1 MTPDPN
7 SSEMNPNYSKLME
20 ALQAAA
26 GVLDPDLDPQCKT
39 MQRQVRLMGDRFTS
53 PNFRV
58 TVFAPFNYGKST
70 LLNALL
76 GDRTLPIDLIPT
88 TGAAIRLVYGDR
100 LHTTIHLN
108 NGDTVTESGTDI
120 LKQFAVLN
128 QDRQMRQDVESVT
141 VTSPHYLLQQGM
153 EFVDLPGTD
162 DREEQ
167 DALVR
172 DYLLT
177 ADLVVQ
183 VLDGRK
189 LMTLMEREQLRDWLL
204 DRGIDQVIFVVNF
217 LNLLEPEDQQ
227 EVTRR
232 LRFVAES
239 FRANLPPTVS
249 NLYRI
254 DALPALRAR
263 LKGDGVAVQ
272 TTGLPAFES
281 ALQALVTQQKEQV
294 LDHRLPRLL
303 AIAPQVRQS
312 LQSQMQ
318 VLASVVQ
325 KTETERD
332 RQKLAIRQKAQGLIQ
347 QGFDTSV
354 AKARQWLSPEELLD
368 QYRTEATN
376 ALHKLDFD
384 GWVNTALKPDW
395 DHQRQTVM
403 EWVYK
408 ACDFFD
414 CPRPVAINLQWPE
427 TPDATL
433 PVLNPI
439 ADSSSTRLGD
449 VADAV
454 TKGTVPT
461 LVAGGLGFLLG
472 GPVGAALFGG
482 TSYMLE
488 KTGGSES
495 TSPKSQPTSWT
506 PTQIEAWYAI
516 AIENYLRQFSSAG
529 LAALDH
535 YITTANPIIHFPLPE
550 DTPSAAQESA
560 QMHQLALVK
569 ACGDR
574 LETALTLLQNH

>member
-1 MTPDPN
+1 
-7 SSEMNPNYSKLME
+7 MNTDYTELMD

-26 GVLDPDLDPQCKT
+26 GVLDPGLDPQCRIT
-39 MQRQVRLMGDRFTS
+39 QRQIRLMSDRLNS
-53 PNFRV
+53 GSFRV

-76 GDRTLPIDLIPT
+76 GNRTLPIDLIPT
-88 TGAAIRLVYGDR
+88 TGAAIRLIHGESI
-100 LHTTIHLN
+100 HTTIHLK
-108 NGDTVTESGTDI
+108 NGDTVAESGTDI
-120 LKQFAVLN
+120 LRQFAVLN
-128 QDRQMRQDVESVT
+128 QDRRMREDVESVT
-141 VTSPHYLLQQGM
+141 VVSPHYLLRQGM

-162 DREEQ
+162 DQEEQ

-204 DRGIDQVIFVVNF
+204 DRGIDQVVFVVNF
-217 LNLLEPEDQQ
+217 LNLLEPDDQQ

-249 NLYRI
+249 NLYRV

-263 LKGDGVAVQ
+263 LKGDGATVQ

-281 ALQALVTQQKEQV
+281 ALQVLVQQQKEQV

-303 AIAPQVRQS
+303 AIAPQVQQA
-312 LQSQMQ
+312 LQSQMH
-318 VLASVVQ
+318 VLESVV
-325 KTETERD
+325 KRAETERD
-332 RQKLAIRQKAQGLIQ
+332 RQKLAIRQKAQSLIQ

-354 AKARQWLSPEELLD
+354 ADARHWLSPTVLLAK
-368 QYRTEATN
+368 YRTDATN
-376 ALHKLDFD
+376 ALQTLDFD
-384 GWVNTALKPDW
+384 AWLNKTLKPDW
-395 DHQRQTVM
+395 EHHRQIVM
-403 EWVYK
+403 DWVHK

-414 CPRPVAINLQWPE
+414 CPRPVAINLQWP
-427 TPDATL
+427 TSPNTAL
-433 PVLNPI
+433 PELAPTSEP
-439 ADSSSTRLGD
+439 SSSRLGD
-449 VADAV
+449 VAETL

-482 TSYMLE
+482 TSYILE
-488 KTGGSES
+488 KQGDPADPEMSKAQAT
-495 TSPKSQPTSWT
+495 PWT
-506 PTQIEAWYAI
+506 PTQVEAWCAI
-516 AIENYLRQFSSAG
+516 AIENYLRQLSTAG

-550 DTPSAAQESA
+550 DVPTATQESA
-560 QMHQLALVK
+560 QIHQLALIRS
-569 ACGDR
+569 CGDR
-574 LETALTLLQNH
+574 LDTALNTLQPRSK